1 VGVVGMSDASLSE
14 FQRASDIDAGPEH
27 STKHELTEWLDGH
40 GAGVLWEES
49 NPWGH
54 PTFEIE
60 RDKSGGVPDLVVLL
74 DEKTFVVEYKT
85 GDAVG
90 QVYDSLPQ
98 LLGYWLEHIQ
108 TDQRYMAGGTELR
121 IDGFLT
127 ATANSHAGRLFPRYA
142 EKRQDFLDMDETR
155 QGCYDW
161 GQLPPAEYRMTEQHV
176 RTLWRGVKLLGD
188 IFDLEDPTDSN
199 TPHVGSLLS
208 DVLVEPSNNP
218 SPAVLWNKSRHNQC
232 WEVLD

>member
-1 VGVVGMSDASLSE
+1 MSSDTSLSE

-27 STKHELTEWLDGH
+27 MTKHELTEWLDDH

-60 RDKSGGVPDLVVLL
+60 RDGGGGVPDLVVLL
-74 DEKTFVVEYKT
+74 DGKTFVVEYKT

-142 EKRQDFLDMDETR
+142 EKRQDHLDMDDTR
-155 QGCYDW
+155 QKVHEL

-176 RTLWRGVKLLGD
+176 RTLWRGVKLLGNMFD
-188 IFDLEDPTDSN
+188 IGDPTGSD

-208 DVLVEPSNNP
+208 DVLVEPSKDP

-232 WEVLD
+232 WEVLS

>member
-1 VGVVGMSDASLSE
+1 MSSDTSLSE

-27 STKHELTEWLDGH
+27 TTKHELTEWLDDH

-60 RDKSGGVPDLVVLL
+60 RDGDGGVPDLVVLL
-74 DEKTFVVEYKT
+74 DGKTFVVEYKT

-142 EKRQDFLDMDETR
+142 EKRQDHLDMDDTR
-155 QGCYDW
+155 QKVHEL

-176 RTLWRGVKLLGD
+176 RTLWRGVKLLGNMFGID
-188 IFDLEDPTDSN
+188 DPTGSE

-208 DVLVEPSNNP
+208 DVLVEPSKDP

-232 WEVLD
+232 WEVLS